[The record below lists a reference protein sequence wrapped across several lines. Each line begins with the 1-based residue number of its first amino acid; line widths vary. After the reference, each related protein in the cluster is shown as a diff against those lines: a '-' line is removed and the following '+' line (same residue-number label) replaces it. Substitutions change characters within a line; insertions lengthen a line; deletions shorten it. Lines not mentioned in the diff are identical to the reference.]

1 MQTAVIMTHFITL
14 SHHLSDVFGKWIG
27 EAGETVLSF
36 SGLTEQSTG
45 VRRTFLI
52 LSFWFRSTTTVSFV
66 RENFDTSV
74 VKHVL
79 ITY

>member
-36 SGLTEQSTG
+36 RGLTEQSTG

-52 LSFWFRSTTTVSFV
+52 LSFWFRSTVTVSFV
-66 RENFDTSV
+66 RENFDILV

>member
-66 RENFDTSV
+66 RENFDISV
-74 VKHVL
+74 VKHVF